1 MQPDDSEHWKSVGL
15 VTKLSR
21 GYRTGVIELLNI
33 VRLHHVTCD
42 ITHQLTYTQYAIKCC
57 KTISASK
64 FQESRLTGNMKGVSL
79 VLLALSTVPLLTDA
93 RSVVMEP
100 EEMSYE
106 QVTIREVEGKRKYN

>member
-1 MQPDDSEHWKSVGL
+1 M
-15 VTKLSR
+15 
-21 GYRTGVIELLNI
+21 
-33 VRLHHVTCD
+33 
-42 ITHQLTYTQYAIKCC
+42 
-57 KTISASK
+57 
-64 FQESRLTGNMKGVSL
+64 FTGNMRGVVSL